1 MAKPL
6 IIQWGWLLSHTVRR
20 STAKNRENR
29 IETALNRVIA
39 QFSVRRLRIPTAFY
53 LSVYRHTAGFF

>member
-29 IETALNRVIA
+29 IETAPNRVIA
-39 QFSVRRLRIPTAFY
+39 RFSVRADIGSTAFY